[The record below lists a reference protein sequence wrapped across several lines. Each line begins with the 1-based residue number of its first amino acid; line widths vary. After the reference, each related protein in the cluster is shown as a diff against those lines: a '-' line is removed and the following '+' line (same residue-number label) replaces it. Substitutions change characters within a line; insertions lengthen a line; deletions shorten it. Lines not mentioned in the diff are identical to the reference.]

1 MASFS
6 WSDLRQAADEAGFTV
21 IPAGPYAVT
30 VKTAEA
36 KKTGTGKDKISVR
49 FTINAG
55 PMSGKSLFNDF
66 VISPENGTALG
77 FFFRHMKALGLGPDY
92 FAALPAGDGGLQKLA
107 NDLVGKSCEA
117 DVGIRLWN
125 EEERNEIKG
134 LKPLG
139 TPTAAG
145 SVSPGVPQP
154 QPSPQPQP
162 APQAAP
168 QPAPAPQPQPAPA
181 TAVAPKAEKSEKT
194 EEPAA
199 DATPATSGEAPPD
212 MPF

>member
-1 MASFS
+1 MATFS
-6 WSDLRQAADEAGFTV
+6 WGDLRQAADEAGFTTV
-21 IPAGPYAVT
+21 PAGPYAVS

-49 FTINAG
+49 FTINTG

-77 FFFRHMKALGLGPDY
+77 FFFRHMKAMGLGPDY
-92 FAALPAGDGGLQKLA
+92 FATNPALEKVAQ
-107 NDLVGKSCEA
+107 DLVGRSCEA

-139 TPTAAG
+139 TPSAAAPAG
-145 SVSPGVPQP
+145 GGVPQP
-154 QPSPQPQP
+154 QPTPQPQP
-162 APQAAP
+162 APQPTP
-168 QPAPAPQPQPAPA
+168 QPAPTPQPQPAPA
-181 TAVAPKAEKSEKT
+181 VPKTDVKKADPVDASAT
-194 EEPAA
+194 EPATEA
-199 DATPATSGEAPPD
+199 VPAAGGTTPPD